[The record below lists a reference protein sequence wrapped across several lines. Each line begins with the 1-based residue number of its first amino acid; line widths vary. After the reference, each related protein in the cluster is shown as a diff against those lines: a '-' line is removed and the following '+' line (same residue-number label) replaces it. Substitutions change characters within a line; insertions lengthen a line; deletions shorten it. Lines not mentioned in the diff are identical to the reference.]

1 MPRHLLLNTAS
12 WHLLLLSS
20 ILPHSTSPSSF
31 LALSYFCGG
40 FTWITHPY
48 LTDSLGQNDFH
59 LDNSGRQ
66 NHRIAPRRAPK
77 CPRRYFSVSLH
88 CSTHCYSSKS
98 LPISDFCDSWSNT
111 LKKTDLSNAVVVLT
125 SPHGKEDHS
134 VSWHTKGMQNASKTP
149 VGIEET
155 MSWSQTD
162 RNVPA
167 GFWYLSERG
176 IWNSLMPTGLLTLIL
191 QGLGTFSI
199 YFNWYKVSL
208 S

>member
-12 WHLLLLSS
+12 WHLLLLAS

-98 LPISDFCDSWSNT
+98 LPISGFCDSWSNT
-111 LKKTDLSNAVVVLT
+111 SKKTDLSNAVVVLT

-134 VSWHTKGMQNASKTP
+134 VSWHTKGMQKMPAKLWWALRKQCPDHRQTGMYQLASDISLKEEF
-149 VGIEET
+149 GIH
-155 MSWSQTD
+155 
-162 RNVPA
+162 
-167 GFWYLSERG
+167 
-176 IWNSLMPTGLLTLIL
+176 
-191 QGLGTFSI
+191 
-199 YFNWYKVSL
+199 
-208 S
+208 